1 MGYFGWLEVKKIN
14 LAVLISGRG
23 SNLKAIMDNITCGY
37 LYKADL
43 KVVISDHSEAQGLK
57 FAKDVDIP
65 TRIIWG
71 ENEILPI
78 LKAYNI
84 DLVAMAGFDMVVSK
98 KITDN
103 YPVMNIHPSLLPAF
117 GGTMHAQLNAWHS
130 GVKISGCT
138 VHFATEDVDGGPI
151 IIQAAVPVLEGD
163 TAKTL
168 ADRILKEEHQIYPKA
183 IKLFCDGKLKIVG
196 RKVKVKK

>member
-1 MGYFGWLEVKKIN
+1 
-14 LAVLISGRG
+14 
-23 SNLKAIMDNITCGY
+23 
-37 LYKADL
+37 
-43 KVVISDHSEAQGLK
+43 
-57 FAKDVDIP
+57 
-65 TRIIWG
+65 
-71 ENEILPI
+71 
-78 LKAYNI
+78 
-84 DLVAMAGFDMVVSK
+84 
-98 KITDN
+98 
-103 YPVMNIHPSLLPAF
+103 
-117 GGTMHAQLNAWHS
+117 MHAQLNAWHS